1 MTDSERICNAAGQ
14 DFTILASDQQLYR
27 VMVDITWSNPT
38 KWQLLI
44 PRIGGMHWI
53 MNFVGC
59 VGKLMEGSGLNK
71 LMASAFSEAE
81 KMLIGKKFP
90 MTVRALR
97 LVITELL
104 RGCIDD
110 SQEKKRITK
119 FYFFLI

>member
-1 MTDSERICNAAGQ
+1 
-14 DFTILASDQQLYR
+14 
-27 VMVDITWSNPT
+27 
-38 KWQLLI
+38 
-44 PRIGGMHWI
+44 
-53 MNFVGC
+53 
-59 VGKLMEGSGLNK
+59 MEGSGLNK
-71 LMASAFSEAE
+71 LRASAFSEAE

-97 LVITELL
+97 LVIIELL